1 MGTSCRLAQ
10 ALGHPVAIVDINDLG
25 ANILGCSQK
34 EPSMA
39 LLARILGTTPWVSP
53 VSAPQWASSAK
64 YDIRARAPEG
74 ILRAPL
80 FTPSLS

>member
-1 MGTSCRLAQ
+1 MGTSRQLAQ

-39 LLARILGTTPWVSP
+39 CWQDPGGQPLGSV
-53 VSAPQWASSAK
+53 Q
-64 YDIRARAPEG
+64 
-74 ILRAPL
+74 
-80 FTPSLS
+80 